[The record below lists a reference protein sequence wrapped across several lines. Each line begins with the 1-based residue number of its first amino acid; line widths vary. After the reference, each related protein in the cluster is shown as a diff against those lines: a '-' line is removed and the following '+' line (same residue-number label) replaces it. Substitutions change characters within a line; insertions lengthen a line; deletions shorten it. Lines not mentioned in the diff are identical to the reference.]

1 MAANPYF
8 KFKQFTVWHDKCAMK
23 VGTDSVLLGAWC
35 NLPNAAKVLDVG
47 AGTGLLSLMLAQ
59 RGAAKVDAVEL
70 DQTASV
76 QARENFVNSP
86 WWRKL
91 NIYNLP
97 IQDFVY
103 GADYDVI
110 ITNPPFFHDS
120 FLPVEGA
127 RAQARHSHTLPME
140 ELLETVSQLLQ
151 VTGLFHI
158 VLPAEQETFFCEK
171 AAKVA
176 LYLKR
181 RLAIHPRPESP
192 ANRVLMTFSFD
203 KRTPE
208 SDKISI
214 RQSRCNAY
222 HQAYLRLASEF
233 YLFA

>member
-8 KFKQFTVWHDKCAMK
+8 KFKQFTVWHDRCAMK

-35 NLPNAAKVLDVG
+35 ELPKEAKVLDVG
-47 AGTGLLSLMLAQ
+47 AGTGLLGLMLAQ
-59 RGAAKVDAVEL
+59 RGAANIDAVEL
-70 DQTASV
+70 DKNAAL
-76 QARENFVNSP
+76 QARENFLNSP
-86 WWRKL
+86 WPQKFHM
-91 NIYNLP
+91 YNQA
-97 IQDFVY
+97 IQAFDKP
-103 GADYDVI
+103 GIYDVI

-120 FLPVEGA
+120 FLPAEGA
-127 RAQARHSHTLPME
+127 RAQARHSHSLPME
-140 ELLETVSQLLQ
+140 ELLKAASQLLQ

-171 AAKVA
+171 AAKVE
-176 LYLKR
+176 LYLNR

-192 ANRVLMTFSFD
+192 ANRVLMTFSFE

-222 HQAYLRLASEF
+222 HQAYLRLARDF